1 MAMHSGARSNVRA
14 GCFDMTSSSGAAR
27 FVTPVVHW
35 VALLALCSA
44 YIQGGLTKLFDF
56 AGAIAE
62 MNHFGLTPAMP
73 FAIATIVLELAAP
86 FAILSGKYRWQ
97 GALALAGF
105 TLVATFLANRFWEL
119 APPERL
125 MTANAFFEHLGLAG
139 AFALVAWHDLRD
151 RASTVRT
158 HAASLRPS
166 RPEP

>member
-1 MAMHSGARSNVRA
+1 MSISSAAARSA
-14 GCFDMTSSSGAAR
+14 
-27 FVTPVVHW
+27 TPAVHW

-86 FAILSGKYRWQ
+86 LAILSGRYRWL

-105 TLVATFLANRFWEL
+105 TVMATFVANRFWEL
-119 APPERL
+119 PPPQRL
-125 MTANAFFEHLGLAG
+125 MTMNAFFEHLGLAG
-139 AFALVAWHDLRD
+139 AFVLVAWHDLRE
-151 RASTVRT
+151 R
-158 HAASLRPS
+158 AASVH
-166 RPEP
+166 